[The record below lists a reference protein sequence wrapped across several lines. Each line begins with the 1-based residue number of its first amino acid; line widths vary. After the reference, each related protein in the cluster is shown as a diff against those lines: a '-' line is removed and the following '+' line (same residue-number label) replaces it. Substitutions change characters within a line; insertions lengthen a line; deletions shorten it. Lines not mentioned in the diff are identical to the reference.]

1 MKKKIFIIIFF
12 CLLCLPSLGMLFF
25 KTDVSVEQRQVQI
38 FPSIKTGGKLNE
50 SFLYQFKRLFFQTIL
65 LLGRI

>member
-38 FPSIKTGGKLNE
+38 FPSIKTGRKVKCKV
-50 SFLYQFKRLFFQTIL
+50 F
-65 LLGRI
+65 

>member
-25 KTDVSVEQRQVQI
+25 KTDVSVEQRQVQFSRQLI
-38 FPSIKTGGKLNE
+38 QAE
-50 SFLYQFKRLFFQTIL
+50 S
-65 LLGRI
+65 